1 MRVARISRSAEAL
14 RSYIIY
20 VLLHNLASFYV
31 SYVFA
36 RGSSSPF
43 LTITETVSACHSCA
57 QSAFRP
63 GQRRP
68 PEPQSPEPSGDG
80 DGSPLGSQH
89 QSVKLESSGRVQEPT
104 EPQPLAHPPGHPL
117 GPLMDGAG
125 TLKLFKLFI
134 ILTVVLKRK
143 NDAKI
148 NGFVKL

>member
-1 MRVARISRSAEAL
+1 MFPLCLRGDLQSVSNHPRHSERVSFL
-14 RSYIIY
+14 R
-20 VLLHNLASFYV
+20 
-31 SYVFA
+31 
-36 RGSSSPF
+36 P
-43 LTITETVSACHSCA
+43 ACLPPRA
-57 QSAFRP
+57 A
-63 GQRRP
+63 P
-68 PEPQSPEPSGDG
+68 PEPRSPESSGDG
-80 DGSPLGSQH
+80 TPPGSQH

-104 EPQPLAHPPGHPL
+104 EPQPLVHPPGHPL